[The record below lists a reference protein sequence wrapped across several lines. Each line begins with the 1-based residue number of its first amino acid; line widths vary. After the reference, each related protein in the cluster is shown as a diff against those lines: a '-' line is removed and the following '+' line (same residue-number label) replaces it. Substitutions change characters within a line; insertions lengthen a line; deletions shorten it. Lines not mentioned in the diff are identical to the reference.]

1 MHLRQ
6 LPPSRPRWEFH
17 FLNYNTSTASAT
29 MIMNLHHSLGDGPSL
44 MSLLL
49 SSSTKADNPTLPTS
63 ECTQILQPESHK
75 SQIHWFTLHKLVWQ
89 RLLTVA
95 LIMWWTLLDL
105 ISSLLR
111 LNWMDDSNLPIRGPP
126 GVEWRPKVMSSAT
139 FRMEDI
145 QPIKNSVGG
154 VGNLSVYCQFL
165 KLFASG
171 FLFC

>member
-1 MHLRQ
+1 MHLRRF
-6 LPPSRPRWEFH
+6 PPSRPRWEFH
-17 FLNYNTSTASAT
+17 FLNYKTSTASAT

-44 MSLLL
+44 MSLLFA
-49 SSSTKADNPTLPTS
+49 SSTRADNPTLPTS
-63 ECTQILQPESHK
+63 ECTQLLQQQPESQK

-89 RLLTVA
+89 RLLTVV

-126 GVEWRPKVMSSAT
+126 GVEWMPKVMSSAT
-139 FRMEDI
+139 FSMGDI

-154 VGNLSVYCQFL
+154 VGTR
-165 KLFASG
+165 
-171 FLFC
+171 